1 MYILQQILQAK
12 KGFEHPYE
20 HPLSVIENE
29 LEFHRDKCGKNFAF
43 KRGLQRHIGN
53 VHTHSL
59 LLRSDLNSN
68 MPIDFNQGRKFFF
81 EKYSSWVKISSNYLE
96 IKRSIK

>member
-1 MYILQQILQAK
+1 MYILQQILQSK
-12 KGFEHPYE
+12 KGVEHPYE

-29 LEFHRDKCGKNFAF
+29 LEFHCDKCGKDFAF

-59 LLRSDLNSN
+59 LLRSDLTCLLISTNEGNS
-68 MPIDFNQGRKFFF
+68 F
-81 EKYSSWVKISSNYLE
+81 L
-96 IKRSIK
+96 RSIVPG